1 MRMGW
6 IRRRTSRIFQKRK
19 KMRILMRID
28 RDVSEREE
36 EVEIRKKEKRIIRK
50 LDRNLY

>member
-6 IRRRTSRIFQKRK
+6 IRRWTSRIFQKRK

-28 RDVSEREE
+28 KDVSEREE